1 MNTNITKTIQIRL
14 NEKKFDLFKKKAEH
28 YQCLSIMIRD
38 AVTQFDDLGTR
49 QKLEALWEM
58 GTSYREYQQD
68 LLDGRKL

>member
-1 MNTNITKTIQIRL
+1 
-14 NEKKFDLFKKKAEH
+14 
-28 YQCLSIMIRD
+28 MIRD